1 MRAPTPP
8 TPSIELLGSQLT
20 YVTYLV
26 LDDAL
31 LEPRS
36 AHSNLPGLLAPAPDA
51 LTVGSLLLPQ
61 LLGLLDALLQNF
73 VERAFRGGSGGVGLG
88 DGRHVFAR
96 DGVVGGHFGLLLRRV
111 GGAERWLGQAQGAAC
126 AEGSGEHCGVWT
138 GGRPATGAGVGVV
151 SYDEVVGIAI
161 PNAKS
166 VM

>member
-1 MRAPTPP
+1 MHAPPP
-8 TPSIELLGSQLT
+8 HEPSTGLVRSQLT
-20 YVTYLV
+20 GVTYLV

-61 LLGLLDALLQNF
+61 LLRLLDALLQNF
-73 VERAFRGGSGGVGLG
+73 VERALRGSSGGIGLG
-88 DGRHVFAR
+88 DGLHFLAR

-111 GGAERWLGQAQGAAC
+111 SGAERRLGQAQGAAR
-126 AEGSGEHCGVWT
+126 AEGSGEHCVVWT
-138 GGRPATGAGVGVV
+138 NGRPATGAEVGVV
-151 SYDEVVGIAI
+151 SYDEVAGIAND
-161 PNAKS
+161 NAKS